1 MSSSVSFRI
10 TRTAEDLAQTITTLS
25 QRLLT
30 LEQRVEAMELQLRQQ
45 RQDGQTVPE
54 EERLML
60 DGIERMLRET
70 RDLLSTETVST
81 ESVSTETVEE
91 SWHGDGSS
99 LDASPDC
106 QDIAA

>member
-1 MSSSVSFRI
+1 MTSSVSFRI
-10 TRTAEDLAQTITTLS
+10 TRTAEDLAQTITALS

-30 LEQRVEAMELQLRQQ
+30 LEQRVEAMDLQLRQQ

-54 EERLML
+54 EERVML

-81 ESVSTETVEE
+81 ETVEE

-99 LDASPDC
+99 LDESPDC
-106 QDIAA
+106 QDMAA

>member
-10 TRTAEDLAQTITTLS
+10 TRTAEDLAQTITALS

-30 LEQRVEAMELQLRQQ
+30 LEQRVEVMELQLRQQ

-54 EERLML
+54 DERLML

-70 RDLLSTETVST
+70 RDLLSVEPVRTETPEECSPEQGSIHD
-81 ESVSTETVEE
+81 ESI
-91 SWHGDGSS
+91 
-99 LDASPDC
+99 DC

>member
-1 MSSSVSFRI
+1 MSFRI
-10 TRTAEDLAQTITTLS
+10 TRTAEDLAQTITALS

-30 LEQRVEAMELQLRQQ
+30 LEQRVEAMDLQLRQQ
-45 RQDGQTVPE
+45 RQDGQTVAE

-70 RDLLSTETVST
+70 RDLLSTETVRT
-81 ESVSTETVEE
+81 EMVEE
-91 SWHGDGSS
+91 SSPEESS
-99 LDASPDC
+99 PLDESPHC

>member
-10 TRTAEDLAQTITTLS
+10 TRTAEDLAQTMTALS

-70 RDLLSTETVST
+70 RDLLNTET
-81 ESVSTETVEE
+81 VSTETVEE

-99 LDASPDC
+99 LDASPDY

>member
-10 TRTAEDLAQTITTLS
+10 TRTAEDLAQTMTALS

-81 ESVSTETVEE
+81 ETAEE

>member
-10 TRTAEDLAQTITTLS
+10 TRTAEDLAQTITALS

-30 LEQRVEAMELQLRQQ
+30 LEQRVEVMELQLRQQ

-54 EERLML
+54 DERLML

-70 RDLLSTETVST
+70 RDLLSVEPGRTETPEECSPEQGST
-81 ESVSTETVEE
+81 HHESI
-91 SWHGDGSS
+91 
-99 LDASPDC
+99 DC
-106 QDIAA
+106 QNIAA

>member
-10 TRTAEDLAQTITTLS
+10 TRTAEDLAQTMTALS

-70 RDLLSTETVST
+70 RDLLGTET
-81 ESVSTETVEE
+81 VSTETVEE

>member
-10 TRTAEDLAQTITTLS
+10 TRTAEDLAQTMTALS

-81 ESVSTETVEE
+81 ETVEE
-91 SWHGDGSS
+91 RWHGDGSS
-99 LDASPDC
+99 LEASPDC

>member
-10 TRTAEDLAQTITTLS
+10 TRTAEDLAQTITALS

-30 LEQRVEAMELQLRQQ
+30 LEQRVEVMELQLRQQ

-54 EERLML
+54 DERLML

-70 RDLLSTETVST
+70 RDLLSVEPVRTETL
-81 ESVSTETVEE
+81 EE
-91 SWHGDGSS
+91 CSPEQGSS
-99 LDASPDC
+99 HDESIDC

>member
-10 TRTAEDLAQTITTLS
+10 TRTAEDLAQTMTALS

-81 ESVSTETVEE
+81 EMVEE

>member
-10 TRTAEDLAQTITTLS
+10 TRTAEDLAQTMTALS

-70 RDLLSTETVST
+70 RDVLGTET
-81 ESVSTETVEE
+81 VSTETVEE

>member
-10 TRTAEDLAQTITTLS
+10 TRTAEDLAQTMTALS

-81 ESVSTETVEE
+81 ETVEE

>member
-10 TRTAEDLAQTITTLS
+10 TRTAEDLAQTMTALS

-70 RDLLSTETVST
+70 RDLLSIET
-81 ESVSTETVEE
+81 VSTETVEE

>member
-10 TRTAEDLAQTITTLS
+10 TRTAEDLAQTITALS

-30 LEQRVEAMELQLRQQ
+30 LEQRVEVMELQLRQQ

-54 EERLML
+54 DERLML

-70 RDLLSTETVST
+70 RDLLSVEPVRTETPEECSPEQGFIHD
-81 ESVSTETVEE
+81 ESI
-91 SWHGDGSS
+91 
-99 LDASPDC
+99 DC

>member
-10 TRTAEDLAQTITTLS
+10 TRTAEDLAQTMTALS

-70 RDLLSTETVST
+70 RDLLGTETVSN
-81 ESVSTETVEE
+81 ETVEE

>member
-10 TRTAEDLAQTITTLS
+10 TRTAEDLAQTMTALS

-45 RQDGQTVPE
+45 RKDGQTVPE

-70 RDLLSTETVST
+70 RDLLGTET
-81 ESVSTETVEE
+81 VSTETVEE

>member
-1 MSSSVSFRI
+1 MSFRI
-10 TRTAEDLAQTITTLS
+10 TRTAEDLAQTITALS

-30 LEQRVEAMELQLRQQ
+30 LEQRVEAMDLQLRQQ
-45 RQDGQTVPE
+45 RQDGQTVSE
-54 EERLML
+54 EERVML

-70 RDLLSTETVST
+70 RDLLSTET
-81 ESVSTETVEE
+81 VSTETVEE

>member
-1 MSSSVSFRI
+1 MSFRI
-10 TRTAEDLAQTITTLS
+10 TRTAEDLAQTITALS

-30 LEQRVEAMELQLRQQ
+30 LEQRVEVMELQLRQQ

-54 EERLML
+54 DERLML

-70 RDLLSTETVST
+70 RDLLSVEPVRTETHEECSPEQGSIHD
-81 ESVSTETVEE
+81 ESI
-91 SWHGDGSS
+91 
-99 LDASPDC
+99 DC

>member
-10 TRTAEDLAQTITTLS
+10 TRTAEDLAQTMTALS

-45 RQDGQTVPE
+45 RKDGQTVPE

-70 RDLLSTETVST
+70 RDLLSIET
-81 ESVSTETVEE
+81 VSTETVEE
-91 SWHGDGSS
+91 NWHGDGSS

>member
-10 TRTAEDLAQTITTLS
+10 TRTAEDLAQTITALS

-30 LEQRVEAMELQLRQQ
+30 LEQRVEAMDLQLRQQ
-45 RQDGQTVPE
+45 RQDGQTVAE

-60 DGIERMLRET
+60 DGLERMLRET
-70 RDLLSTETVST
+70 RDLLSTETVRT
-81 ESVSTETVEE
+81 EMVEE
-91 SWHGDGSS
+91 SSPEEFS
-99 LDASPDC
+99 PLDESPHC

>member
-10 TRTAEDLAQTITTLS
+10 TRTAEDLAQTMTALS

-70 RDLLSTETVST
+70 RDLLGTET
-81 ESVSTETVEE
+81 VSTETVEE

-106 QDIAA
+106 QDMAA

>member
-10 TRTAEDLAQTITTLS
+10 TRTAEDLAQTMTALS

-45 RQDGQTVPE
+45 RKDGQTVPE

-81 ESVSTETVEE
+81 ETVEE

>member
-10 TRTAEDLAQTITTLS
+10 TRTAEDLAQTMTALS

-45 RQDGQTVPE
+45 RKDGQTVPE

-70 RDLLSTETVST
+70 RDLLSIET
-81 ESVSTETVEE
+81 VSTETVEE

>member
-1 MSSSVSFRI
+1 MSFRI
-10 TRTAEDLAQTITTLS
+10 TRTAEDLAQTMTALS

-45 RQDGQTVPE
+45 RKDGQTVPE

-81 ESVSTETVEE
+81 ETVEE